1 MTLQQISCNRS
12 FGGEHRQYTHAS
24 AVLGCSM
31 RFAVYLP
38 PAALAGAR
46 VPLLYWLSGL
56 TCSDENF
63 MQKAGAQRVA
73 AELGIAI
80 VAPDTSPRGDGVA
93 DDPAYDLGQGA
104 GFYLNATQAPW
115 AAHYRMYDYV
125 SQELPALLAA
135 HFDFGPAA
143 IAGHSMGGHGAL
155 LCALKR
161 PQDYVSVS
169 AFSPIANPVNVP
181 WGQKAFAAYLGDD
194 PAVWLAWDASEL
206 MATATPAMALP
217 CRVDVGLADSF
228 IDSQLQPQ
236 ALEAAAANSGYP
248 LQLHR
253 HPGYDHS
260 YYFVASFIETQLRF
274 HAEYLQAAM
283 Q

>member
-1 MTLQQISCNRS
+1 MTLEQISCNRS

-80 VAPDTSPRGDGVA
+80 VAPDTSPRGAEVA

-125 SQELPALLAA
+125 SQELPALLAGQLCLRPRGDCRA
-135 HFDFGPAA
+135 QHGRPRRAA
-143 IAGHSMGGHGAL
+143 VRAETAAGLCLGIGVQPDCQPGERAVGAEGVCSLPGRRLRHLAGVGRQRADGCGQPCHGA
-155 LCALKR
+155 A
-161 PQDYVSVS
+161 
-169 AFSPIANPVNVP
+169 VP
-181 WGQKAFAAYLGDD
+181 GRRGAGR
-194 PAVWLAWDASEL
+194 WLS
-206 MATATPAMALP
+206 
-217 CRVDVGLADSF
+217 R
-228 IDSQLQPQ
+228 
-236 ALEAAAANSGYP
+236 
-248 LQLHR
+248 
-253 HPGYDHS
+253 
-260 YYFVASFIETQLRF
+260 
-274 HAEYLQAAM
+274 
-283 Q
+283 